1 MRTMPEQ
8 EHVSVASLRDAAA
21 RGVIS
26 PAQLEALL
34 VGADALARH
43 SPTSTD
49 PLVGNEGDEQLRF
62 VRSFGDIFIAIG
74 VALALV
80 ALGFG
85 VGKSSATVG
94 SLITIVAG
102 FGLAEWLVRQRR
114 LALPGIVTAIGVT
127 VAGGVLLPSLLGFE
141 KVFITDFDGAIYSG
155 GGAAAMAALF
165 YWRHRLPFALL
176 LIGGALFTMVLSK
189 SEANLRMLGG
199 LTLLCGL
206 AAFAAAMTFDRKD
219 RARTGRL
226 SDCGFWLHILAAPLI
241 THGFVM
247 LMEFS
252 RAGSQSGANI
262 VPSLLLI
269 GFFVV
274 LCSVALFVDRRALLV
289 SAFTY
294 IIGAISQVMKMIGG
308 DGSAG
313 PLLVIGVF
321 GAFVILLGVY
331 WHSLREKVF
340 ANISGSALAQWVP
353 PFRARA
359 QA

>member
-1 MRTMPEQ
+1 MPETA
-8 EHVSVASLRDAAA
+8 HISVATLRDAAT
-21 RGVIS
+21 RGIIT
-26 PAQLEALL
+26 PEQLEALL
-34 VGADALARH
+34 LGADAA
-43 SPTSTD
+43 PTIQHTPATD

-74 VALALV
+74 VALALG

-85 VGKSSATVG
+85 AGTLNATVG
-94 SLITIVAG
+94 SLVTIVAG

-114 LALPGIVTAIGVT
+114 LALPGIVAAIGVT
-127 VAGGVLLPSLLGFE
+127 VAGAVLLPSLLGFD
-141 KVFITDFDGAIYSG
+141 KVFVRDFPGVIYLG
-155 GGAAAMAALF
+155 GGAAVMAALF

-176 LIGGALFTMVLSK
+176 LIGGALVAMVLPK
-189 SEANLRMLGG
+189 SGTDMRALGG

-206 AAFAAAMTFDRKD
+206 AAFAAAMLFDRKD

-247 LMEFS
+247 LMELSKVDS
-252 RAGSQSGANI
+252 RSSTNI

-274 LCSVALFVDRRALLV
+274 LCAVALFVDRRALLV

-294 IIGAISQVMKMIGG
+294 IIAAISQVIKMIGG
-308 DGSAG
+308 DGSFG
-313 PLLVIGVF
+313 PLSVVGLFGVF
-321 GAFVILLGVY
+321 VIVLGVY

-340 ANISGSALAQWVP
+340 ANMSGSALAQWVP
-353 PFRARA
+353 AFRARTLA
-359 QA
+359 